1 MIKVAIVDDHKMF
14 REGVRSMVE
23 KDKGNKMIWGA
34 SNSKEA
40 MDFLRKEQ
48 PDVLLMDISIGFESG
63 VTLTKVLMQNYPNL
77 KIIAL
82 TMHHEEAYIVKV
94 LENGAKGYLI
104 KDAGTDEMLRSIST
118 VANGDT
124 YYCNHVSN
132 VLVRHI
138 TKGTSPK
145 VKGDLS
151 PLTKR
156 EKEILILI
164 AREYSNPEIAKEL
177 FISIRTVDTHRRN
190 LLDKLQVKNTA
201 GLVKNAIKMGLLDI
215 EKS

>member
-14 REGVRSMVE
+14 REGVKSMVE
-23 KDKGNKMIWGA
+23 KGADNKMIWGA

-40 MDFLRKEQ
+40 IDFLLEEI

-63 VTLTKVLMQNYPNL
+63 VTLTKTLLESYPNL

-82 TMHHEEAYIVKV
+82 TMHHEEAYIVKI

-104 KDAGTDEMLRSIST
+104 KDAGTEEMLRSIST
-118 VANGDT
+118 VANGDS

-132 VLVRHI
+132 VLVKHI

-145 VKGDLS
+145 VKEEIN

-156 EKEILILI
+156 EKEILTLI
-164 AREYSNPEIAKEL
+164 AQEFSNPEIAKEL

-201 GLVKNAIKMGLLDI
+201 GLVKSAIKMGLLDVD
-215 EKS
+215 

>member
-14 REGVRSMVE
+14 REGVKSMVE
-23 KDKGNKMIWGA
+23 KGADNKMIWGA

-40 MDFLRKEQ
+40 IDFLHEEI

-63 VTLTKVLMQNYPNL
+63 VTLTKTLLESYPNL

-82 TMHHEEAYIVKV
+82 TMHHEEAYIVKI

-104 KDAGTDEMLRSIST
+104 KDAGTEEMLRSIST
-118 VANGDT
+118 VANGDS

-132 VLVRHI
+132 VLVKHI

-145 VKGDLS
+145 VKEEIN

-156 EKEILILI
+156 EKEILTLI
-164 AREYSNPEIAKEL
+164 AQEFSNPEIAKEL

-201 GLVKNAIKMGLLDI
+201 GLVKSAIKMGLLDVD
-215 EKS
+215 